1 MGEVRVES
9 TVRIARSVEE
19 VMAVLHDIAAQHEWW
34 PGQYRSEPLETDDER
49 RVTRAA
55 IGNDVKVAKDNFEVV
70 YTHDEHNH
78 DEHSYDQHA
87 REQETGYRWVLA
99 APSSIQRAQ
108 EGAWEVRADGVQGA
122 QVTLRL
128 MVDSTL
134 PLPGFLLRK
143 ALQDTA
149 GGATRGLRER
159 CEA

>member
-9 TVRIARSVEE
+9 TVRIARSVDE
-19 VMAVLHDIAAQHEWW
+19 VMAVLHDVAGQHEWW
-34 PGQYRSEPLETDDER
+34 PGQYRSEPLESDDQG
-49 RVTRAA
+49 RVTRAG
-55 IGNDVKVAKDNFEVV
+55 IGNDVKVAKDDFEVV
-70 YTHDEHNH
+70 YTHDE
-78 DEHSYDQHA
+78 STF
-87 REQETGYRWVLA
+87 EQDTGYRWVLA
-99 APSSIQRAQ
+99 APSTIQRAQ
-108 EGAWEVRADGVQGA
+108 EGAWEVRADGAAAA

-149 GGATRGLRER
+149 NGATRGLRKR